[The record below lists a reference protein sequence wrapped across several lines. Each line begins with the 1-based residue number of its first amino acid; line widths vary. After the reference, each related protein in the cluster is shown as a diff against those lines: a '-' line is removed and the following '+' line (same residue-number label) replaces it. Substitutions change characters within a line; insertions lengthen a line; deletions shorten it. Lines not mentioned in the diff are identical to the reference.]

1 MKCKK
6 IIFHHTIAT
15 NFLFT
20 LRKPFTYFYLAKIK
34 TLVTLVIQVAK
45 VKNKIMLNQEV
56 RKIMRSDP
64 IVAHPNDT
72 VVDISKIMVKQK
84 IQQIP
89 VVDKNDKLVGMIT
102 SYDLWKNS
110 INHKTTNSNLVKD
123 VMSTNVLV
131 IEPKDKVGT
140 AAELFIDRRF
150 KTLPV
155 VNIDNKLKGV
165 ITAFDVIKHVMRKE
179 YPQPILYKEILEE
192 RAQVKEV

>member
-1 MKCKK
+1 
-6 IIFHHTIAT
+6 
-15 NFLFT
+15 
-20 LRKPFTYFYLAKIK
+20 
-34 TLVTLVIQVAK
+34 
-45 VKNKIMLNQEV
+45 MLNQEV

-72 VVDISKIMVKQK
+72 VVNISNLMVMEKV
-84 IQQIP
+84 QQVP
-89 VVDKNDKLVGMIT
+89 VVDHERKLVGMIT

-110 INHKTTNSNLVKD
+110 INHDSSQTQLVKD

-155 VNIDNKLKGV
+155 VNLDNKLKGV
-165 ITAFDVIKHVMRKE
+165 ITAFDVIKHVMKKE

-192 RAQVKEV
+192 GAEVKEV

>member
-1 MKCKK
+1 
-6 IIFHHTIAT
+6 
-15 NFLFT
+15 
-20 LRKPFTYFYLAKIK
+20 
-34 TLVTLVIQVAK
+34 
-45 VKNKIMLNQEV
+45 MLNQEV

-72 VVDISKIMVKQK
+72 VANISQLMVKEK

-89 VVDKNDKLVGMIT
+89 VVDEEKKLVGMIT

-110 INHKTTNSNLVKD
+110 ITHESSKSELVKD

-155 VNIDNKLKGV
+155 VNLDNKLKGV

-179 YPQPILYKEILEE
+179 YPQPILYKDILEE
-192 RAQVKEV
+192 DAKVV